1 MALRNENKKIIM
13 DEGDYGLDMLF
24 SLNGE
29 DIEEND
35 IVKFTIKT
43 NPYAKNVYQKDYNL
57 IKQNDK
63 YTFILNFTK
72 EESELLKADCYHYG
86 IKLYRNGKLLNT
98 LIRDEKFIVN
108 KGV

>member
-1 MALRNENKKIIM
+1 MCIKKI
-13 DEGDYGLDMLF
+13 
-24 SLNGE
+24 
-29 DIEEND
+29 
-35 IVKFTIKT
+35 TIL
-43 NPYAKNVYQKDYNL
+43 L